1 MIKTLKEYID
11 KVLEDA
17 VDINTVA
24 QGLKFLPTTK
34 KDLTYSP
41 VSADITQQN
50 LNQMPALSF
59 GRSGEEFMLQ
69 TMTADGYET
78 QKAVS
83 VGDVILSGPSREK
96 YNIGGEAK
104 LIKNY
109 PVDAGNGRRKP
120 DTTAVR
126 MVAQYTG
133 DQPVSFVAS
142 WGEAMVLKPGDYLVK
157 EAEGKYYRIAA
168 HEYRQTYNEP
178 GK

>member
-1 MIKTLKEYID
+1 MKINEVI
-11 KVLEDA
+11 LEE
-17 VDINTVA
+17 VDIEQVA
-24 QGLKFLPTTK
+24 SQLKFLPTHK

-41 VSADITQQN
+41 VQQDIDQKN
-50 LNQMPALSF
+50 INQMPALSF

-78 QKAVS
+78 QKAVA
-83 VGDVILSGPSREK
+83 VGDVIVSGPSREK
-96 YNIGGEAK
+96 YNIGSEAK

-120 DTTAVR
+120 DTKAVR

-133 DQPVSFVAS
+133 NQPVSFVAS

>member
-1 MIKTLKEYID
+1 MKTLKEYISS
-11 KVLEDA
+11 VLENA
-17 VDINTVA
+17 IDINTVA
-24 QGLKFLPTTK
+24 QELEFLPTTK

-41 VSADITQQN
+41 VPADITQQN
-50 LNQMPALSF
+50 IKGMPALSF

-78 QKAVS
+78 QKAVA
-83 VGDVILSGPSREK
+83 VGDIIVSGPSQEK
-96 YNIGGEAK
+96 YNIGSEAK

-120 DTTAVR
+120 DTKAVR

-133 DQPVSFVAS
+133 NQPVSFVAS
-142 WGEAMVLKPGDYLVK
+142 WGEAMVLKPGDYMVK